1 MPTTIISTR
10 IAKEDARQIG
20 KFAKEEALDR
30 STFLKRL
37 VRQSLDEYKT
47 AYAFRQYKGGKVSL
61 GKAAQLAGKSLWEM
75 LDLMK
80 RYGADF
86 QYGVSDFEQD
96 VKTLEKLKQ

>member
-1 MPTTIISTR
+1 MQTTIISTR

-37 VRQSLDEYKT
+37 VRRSLDEYKV
-47 AYAFRQYKGGKVSL
+47 ASAFRQYKEGRISL
-61 GKAAQLAGKSLWEM
+61 GKAAQLAEKSLWEM

-80 RYGADF
+80 RYEANF
-86 QYGVSDFEQD
+86 QYDVSDLEQD
-96 VKTLEKLKQ
+96 VKTLEKLKL